1 MSYVLSNANRW
12 YCGLETTY
20 GAVSSITSDN
30 RIPAIKM
37 TARQQLERATRHDKT
52 GGRTYAGTPP
62 GGRKKTEFTLS
73 TYLTS
78 WTNAQNLPAY
88 GPLFY
93 AAMGAP
99 PLIHAGETVA
109 SVSGPNITFSAPHG
123 LVVNQAI
130 SSGSEIRFVSN
141 VIDPSTVTP
150 NAPFSTAPPAGSTF
164 SPTVTFLPG
173 DTQPSC
179 SLFDYWSPSTAL
191 QRVICGAGVDTF
203 SLEVN
208 GDYQEFHFAG
218 MAQDIIDSAS
228 FTSGLGQLASFPS
241 EPALGVY
248 NCPIVPGNLGQIWM
262 GVEPNSYAT
271 LTSAELRLKNNL
283 EARANEFGSQVPQ
296 FLSPGTRRV
305 AFDFTLFE
313 QDNQATMELYQAAR
327 QQSTI
332 PVMLQVGQSTGQL
345 FGAYMKSVLPEVP
358 EIDDSQQMVQWRV
371 SGSRA
376 QGSHND
382 ELVIAFA

>member
-12 YCGLETTY
+12 YCGLETAY
-20 GAVSSITSDN
+20 GTVPSITSDN

-62 GGRKKTEFTLS
+62 GGRKKTEFALS

-93 AAMGAP
+93 AAMGAT
-99 PLIHAGETVA
+99 PLIHTGETVA
-109 SVSGPNITFSAPHG
+109 SASGSNITFSAPHG

-130 SSGSEIRFVSN
+130 SSGSEIRFVAN
-141 VIDPSTVTP
+141 VVDPSTVTP
-150 NAPFSTAPPAGSTF
+150 NAPFSTTPPAGSTF

-173 DTQPSC
+173 DTLPSC

-203 SLEVN
+203 TFEVN

-228 FTSGLGQLASFPS
+228 FTSGLGQLISFPS
-241 EPALGVY
+241 EPAMEAY

-283 EARANEFGSQVPQ
+283 EARTNEFGSQVPQ

-332 PVMLQVGQSTGQL
+332 QVMLQVGQSTGQL
-345 FGAYMKSVLPEVP
+345 FGVYMKSVLPEIP
-358 EIDDSQQMVQWRV
+358 EIDDSQQMVQWKV